1 VLYWEVTTCLS
12 RTHPHLHLRNQA
24 DELCAQRR
32 EEAVVRTTDSYSGT
46 NQAVWSN
53 IWASLNTVKS
63 NTLLERKDLPV
74 HPNGG
79 EGEQLGGVAPALL
92 GGAKKLRSQSVGQ
105 EKGRKEDEASRG
117 ASSAAGVERGG
128 CQGIP
133 DLVIPRARSEIVQI
147 RDFFVSQLSK
157 YLCNLNRTIRQ

>member
-79 EGEQLGGVAPALL
+79 EGEQLGGVAPVRL
-92 GGAKKLRSQSVGQ
+92 GGAKKLRSQSVG
-105 EKGRKEDEASRG
+105 
-117 ASSAAGVERGG
+117 
-128 CQGIP
+128 
-133 DLVIPRARSEIVQI
+133 RARKGAKGGRSQPGGIECCWGGEG
-147 RDFFVSQLSK
+147 RVSG
-157 YLCNLNRTIRQ
+157 YT